1 MDHTAFIVRL
11 YGIKNCNTVKKSID
25 WLNGQKI
32 NFEFMDVK
40 KGILDEKTLSEWIEN
55 LPNGYSWESLVNKSG
70 ITWRKLDDEQKKI
83 AGTQIGVFGLIIE
96 KPSIMKR
103 PVITN
108 GNKVLTIGFDELK
121 FSEQLL

>member
-1 MDHTAFIVRL
+1 MLRL

-40 KGILDEKTLSEWIEN
+40 KSILDEKTLSEWIKN

>member
-1 MDHTAFIVRL
+1 MLRL

-70 ITWRKLDDEQKKI
+70 ITWRKLDDEQKNSGHSNWGFWINYRK
-83 AGTQIGVFGLIIE
+83 TKHHE
-96 KPSIMKR
+96 KACYYKR
-103 PVITN
+103 
-108 GNKVLTIGFDELK
+108 
-121 FSEQLL
+121 